1 MRRQNVSVPMVYQY
15 KKFKAVISAKIT
27 AISPE

>member
-1 MRRQNVSVPMVYQY
+1 LHATPKVSVPMVYQY

-27 AISPE
+27 EISP